1 MLKTVSTQLALA
13 SDTLS
18 EILAKGNTSGPNNIV
33 MDSGYGINGTLGA
46 ITPATVAATTLST
59 TGAATF
65 GGAVTA
71 SVGAS
76 YTGLKISAT
85 GGGDAFAVVPLAAG
99 SGAAIAALDS
109 TLADFE
115 PLIITG
121 ETISLK
127 TRTTF
132 GNATDRVILDAS
144 GNLNLVSGN
153 IIIGTSG
160 YGIDF
165 SATAGT
171 GTSELLDDYEE
182 GTWTPVQ
189 KDAGG
194 DQPTSFFV
202 LEGRYTKIGR
212 IVTATASM
220 SINVAGSFGEFST
233 VEGLPFTVANF
244 GNSFSRYGAS
254 FSVNTATNVRADG
267 GPYAFENSTVITVG
281 GTTGGSLGQ
290 QLHMTIVY
298 QAA

>member
-46 ITPATVAATTLST
+46 TTPATVAATTLST
-59 TGAATF
+59 TGAAAF
-65 GGAVTA
+65 GGAITA

-76 YTGLKISAT
+76 FTGLKIGAT
-85 GGGDAFAVVPLAAG
+85 GGGDAFAATPLAAG
-99 SGAAIAALDS
+99 SGAAIAALNN

-160 YGIDF
+160 TGIDF

-182 GTWTPVQ
+182 GTWTPTVIGLTVSGT
-189 KDAGG
+189 A
-194 DQPTSFFV
+194 TYT
-202 LEGRYTKIGR
+202 GRYTKVGR
-212 IVTATASM
+212 LVSIDLLISSTGSTSATTGVTVFSVPYVQADTPRSAVSC
-220 SINVAGSFGEFST
+220 SAGSPST
-233 VEGLPFTVANF
+233 ALLQTSYIYPPTWTSLANVWIS
-244 GNSFSRYGAS
+244 GTY
-254 FSVNTATNVRADG
+254 SV
-267 GPYAFENSTVITVG
+267 
-281 GTTGGSLGQ
+281 
-290 QLHMTIVY
+290 
-298 QAA
+298 